1 MRQSFVP
8 SIVPNGKHQTVYLL
22 LNDFGQLSRAYC
34 EASEDRSD
42 LETTIS
48 DLISG
53 QYDNPVRVIA
63 FNAAERWSKTSRKK
77 SHEKS
82 CAALVLPV
90 TSCRRRCYSITSSAA
105 TSSACGAGKLGC
117 ECIVHWVEVKMD
129 GGQESKAPAATRA
142 RRRRSSSP
150 KNAVAQAS
158 AAHVPAL
165 RGKKR

>member
-1 MRQSFVP
+1 LW
-8 SIVPNGKHQTVYLL
+8 PNGKHQTVYLL

-117 ECIVHWVEVKMD
+117 ECIVHLVDVKMD
-129 GGQESKAPAATRA
+129 GGQESKSARCDARGGGGAAHQKMPSLKLA
-142 RRRRSSSP
+142 RHMYRP
-150 KNAVAQAS
+150 S
-158 AAHVPAL
+158 AAKSDD
-165 RGKKR
+165 GI